1 MLPLFW
7 IAVSFAAGI
16 LIASLLPVHL
26 WLWVVFCACFL
37 ASAILGKIF
46 AGKSVFC
53 QRFYRLTHVSLPVL
67 LLFLALGGLRYDLA
81 HLTRTEQDLAWYN
94 DRGSYTLVTVVDQN
108 PDRREE
114 ATYLHVQARE
124 LYDPTTM
131 TYRRIHGS
139 ALVRLE
145 ANSPWQLGDLL
156 RFNAS
161 PQTPFVNE
169 DFSYRAYLERQGIYS
184 VIYYPTSVT
193 RIAFGQAS
201 AFDKSLEWL
210 RQKASG
216 SIFRNFPQPESGLM
230 AGILL
235 GNDNDLPQS
244 VQQAY
249 QDTGTA
255 HIIAISGFNMTILA
269 GLFLTLFSRIMNRN
283 WAGLLSMLI
292 LAVYAAFVGGSPSV
306 IRAAIMAFV
315 AFLGHLVGRKGG
327 GMNALGLAAGLM
339 LAVNPLLLG
348 DASFQLSF
356 AATAGL
362 VLFATPMQIGLEGF
376 LSRHVS
382 EQAAARSSGPIS
394 EYFLFSLAAQF
405 ATLPVIAL
413 QFHRISLTSLLANAL
428 VLPVQAAILV
438 AGGVVTIAGM
448 LLPVPG
454 KLLAA
459 LVWPTLAYSNR
470 MVEWLDKIPHG
481 VLTLSGKSAVWIGIG
496 GILILMLAIIR
507 IYWSA
512 LFKRIRFSYLALFLA
527 AAAAL
532 IWSAALRQPDGL
544 LHLSLLRAEGGTAL
558 YIQSPNGRTLLI
570 DPGGSP
576 NMLASRLSQTVSP
589 WNFHIDAALL
599 TQADAVDSLTSLNAR
614 LPVNQAIL
622 TPAVYQLSDDA
633 RPQTLPEGMPVRPLE
648 EGESLRLDGS
658 LLIQPIASDN
668 EHTALLVSYGQTHIF
683 IPGGLDPAEFR
694 QARPTSLRGLSAL
707 ILSDADVANLPADM
721 WQNFGAPVTLWNS
734 TNVAPVFEWSGLDT
748 NESITLNSDGVK
760 FWFNE

>member
-16 LIASLLPVHL
+16 LLASLLPISL

-37 ASAILGKIF
+37 AWAIPCRIYARKSALLGRI
-46 AGKSVFC
+46 
-53 QRFYRLTHVSLPVL
+53 YRLIRVSLPVL
-67 LLFLALGGLRYDLA
+67 LFFLALGGLRYNLEFSA
-81 HLTRTEQDLAWYN
+81 RTEQDLAWYN
-94 DRGSYTLVTVVDQN
+94 ERGSYTLVAVVDKS
-108 PDRREE
+108 PDRRED

-124 LYDPTTM
+124 LYDPASM
-131 TYRRIHGS
+131 TYKRIHGS

-145 ANSPWQLGDLL
+145 ANSAWQLGDLL

-161 PQTPFVNE
+161 PQTPFTNE

-193 RIAFGQAS
+193 RIASGQAS

-216 SIFRNFPQPESGLM
+216 SIFRSFPQPESGLM

-244 VQQAY
+244 VRQAY

-255 HIIAISGFNMTILA
+255 HIIAISGFNMAILA

-292 LAVYAAFVGGSPSV
+292 LAIYAAFVGGSPSV
-306 IRAAIMAFV
+306 IRAAVMAFV
-315 AFLGHLVGRKGG
+315 AFLGHLIGRKGG

-382 EQAAARSSGPIS
+382 EQVAARSSGPIS

-428 VLPVQAAILV
+428 VLPVQVAILV

-512 LFKRIRFSYLALFLA
+512 LFKRIHFSYLALFLA
-527 AAAAL
+527 AVAAL

-544 LHLSLLRAEGGTAL
+544 LHLSLLRAEDGTAV
-558 YIQSPNGRTLLI
+558 YIQAPNGQTLLI

-576 NMLASRLSQTVSP
+576 NTLASRLSQTVSP

-599 TQADAVDSLTSLNAR
+599 TQADAVDSLTSLNVR

-622 TPAVYQLSDDA
+622 TPAVYRLSDDA
-633 RPQTLPEGMPVRPLE
+633 RPQTLPEGMLVRPLE

-668 EHTALLVSYGQTHIF
+668 SHTALLVSYGQMRIF
-683 IPGGLDPAEFR
+683 LPGGLDPAEFS
-694 QARPTSLRGLSAL
+694 QARFTSLRGLSAL

-734 TNVAPVFEWSGLDT
+734 TNVAPVSEWSGLDT
-748 NESITLNSDGVK
+748 NESITLNSDGMK